1 METNENEPLMTCRKR
16 SDDVKTEGESLTRDK
31 FGGRPV
37 DCPSGIRHREGVNL
51 TQAFVWNVGTC
62 RLDDKGETQAET
74 LQESEYRCEAQG
86 RMTP

>member
-1 METNENEPLMTCRKR
+1 MKCRKR

-31 FGGRPV
+31 FRGRPV
-37 DCPSGIRHREGVNL
+37 YCLSGIRHKEGVNL

-74 LQESEYRCEAQG
+74 LQESEYRSKAQG
-86 RMTP
+86 RMAP

>member
-1 METNENEPLMTCRKR
+1 METNVNEPLMMCRKR

-37 DCPSGIRHREGVNL
+37 YCPSGIRHGEGVNL

-62 RLDDKGETQAET
+62 RLDVKGETQAEN

-86 RMTP
+86 RMAP

>member
-1 METNENEPLMTCRKR
+1 MKCRKR

-37 DCPSGIRHREGVNL
+37 YCPSGIRHGEGVNL
-51 TQAFVWNVGTC
+51 AQAFVWNVGTC

-74 LQESEYRCEAQG
+74 LQESEYRCKAQG
-86 RMTP
+86 RMAP